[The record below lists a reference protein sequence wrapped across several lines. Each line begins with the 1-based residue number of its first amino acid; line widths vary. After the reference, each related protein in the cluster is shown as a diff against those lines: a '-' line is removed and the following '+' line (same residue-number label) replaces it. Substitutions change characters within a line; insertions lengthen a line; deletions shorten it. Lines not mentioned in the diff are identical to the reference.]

1 MRRALVVVDGQ
12 ESTKELVR
20 EAGELAA
27 GVDAELLLLHVTSE
41 EEFADRQE
49 SLAQISGFDATYGIG
64 QAEEGA
70 TQFAREIG
78 REALPEGVDFEAIG
92 RIGDEVSVILSTAA
106 ERECDHV
113 FVQGRQRSPT
123 GKALFGDRA
132 QRVALEFDGPVT
144 VLTA

>member
-27 GVDAELLLLHVTSE
+27 GVEAELLLLHVTSE
-41 EEFADRQE
+41 QEFADRE
-49 SLAQISGFDATYGIG
+49 EALANIAGFDATYGIE
-64 QAEEGA
+64 QAKEGA
-70 TQFAREIG
+70 TQFAREVG
-78 REALPEGVDFEAIG
+78 RESLSDGVDFEAIG
-92 RIGDEVSVILSTAA
+92 RIGNEVNEILTAA
-106 ERECDHV
+106 EDRDCDHV

-132 QRVALEFDGPVT
+132 QKVALDFEGPVT
-144 VLTA
+144 ILTA

>member
-27 GVDAELLLLHVTSE
+27 GVEAELLLLHVTSE
-41 EEFADRQE
+41 QEFADRE
-49 SLAQISGFDATYGIG
+49 EALANIAGFDATYGIE
-64 QAEEGA
+64 QAKEGA
-70 TQFAREIG
+70 TQFAREVG
-78 REALPEGVDFEAIG
+78 RESLSDGVDFEAVG
-92 RIGDEVSVILSTAA
+92 RIGNEVNEILTAA
-106 ERECDHV
+106 EDRDCDHV

-132 QRVALEFDGPVT
+132 QKVALDFEGPVT

>member
-27 GVDAELLLLHVTSE
+27 GVEAELLLLHVTSE
-41 EEFADRQE
+41 QEFADRE
-49 SLAQISGFDATYGIG
+49 EALANIAGFDATYGIE
-64 QAEEGA
+64 QAKAGA

-78 REALPEGVDFEAIG
+78 REALPSSVDFEAVG
-92 RIGDEVSVILSTAA
+92 RIGDEVNQILVTAA
-106 ERECDHV
+106 DRDCDHV

-132 QRVALEFDGPVT
+132 QKVALDFEGPVT
-144 VLTA
+144 ILTA

>member
-27 GVDAELLLLHVTSE
+27 GVEAELLLLHVTSE
-41 EEFADRQE
+41 QEFADRE
-49 SLAQISGFDATYGIG
+49 EALANIAGFDATYGIE
-64 QAEEGA
+64 QAKEGA
-70 TQFAREIG
+70 TQFAREVG
-78 REALPEGVDFEAIG
+78 RESLSNGVDFEAVG
-92 RIGDEVSVILSTAA
+92 RIGNEVSEILTAA
-106 ERECDHV
+106 EDRDCDHV

-132 QRVALEFDGPVT
+132 QKVALDFEGPVT
-144 VLTA
+144 ILTA